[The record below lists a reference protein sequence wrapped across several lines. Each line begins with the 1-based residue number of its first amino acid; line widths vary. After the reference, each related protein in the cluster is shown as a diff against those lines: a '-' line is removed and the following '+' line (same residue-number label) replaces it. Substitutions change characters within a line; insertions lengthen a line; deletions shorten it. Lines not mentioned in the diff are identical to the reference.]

1 MKIKKLK
8 KLSQKLSIFVMAFA
22 LMASLPA
29 FCDYTEGDQLSSQT
43 LNLTVD
49 SYFTL
54 DKASSSNLNAVVSY
68 NSTTNRIDITTPI
81 SLSYNV
87 DTNDSG
93 AISISATAPTTSGA
107 VNALFGSATNAMKIV
122 FTKSDSTATSAA
134 VTDASSSSPTASSN
148 INAVAFTFTP
158 ESPTATIGTAPTPTV
173 DNNALVYSFNAGTY
187 SIPLKVDGSSLTGT
201 YSSDDV
207 GGEYKATLIVS
218 KVDT

>member
-8 KLSQKLSIFVMAFA
+8 KLSIFAIGFA
-22 LMASLPA
+22 LMTSLPA

-54 DKASSSNLNAVVSY
+54 DKASSSNLNAVVGY
-68 NSTTNRIDITTPI
+68 NSSTNKIDITTPI

-93 AISISATAPTTSGA
+93 AISISAAAPTTTGA
-107 VNALFGSATNAMKIV
+107 VNALFGTDANAMKIV
-122 FTKSDSTATSAA
+122 FTKSDNTATSSA

-148 INAVAFTFTP
+148 VNAVAFTFTP
-158 ESPTATIGTAPTPTV
+158 ETPSATIGTAPTPSV
-173 DNNALVYSFNAGTY
+173 DNNALIYSFNAGTY

-218 KVDT
+218 KVDGE